1 MIYAGQFGRPYGSG
15 GVRTVDAGRPSPLAP
30 TRFKEDPRV
39 LATDG
44 GVRRAI
50 PRVQPTPAA
59 AAVDAGRGS
68 PAARPAPAAP
78 ARRGDSA
85 RGTRPSGAA
94 RERPERTSGARAS
107 PPGIRPPG
115 GRGVAHAADPRE
127 PTGRATAFAGQGS
140 TCPRA
145 GELERPIRPRA
156 PVGWRRRAGDSTG
169 AEAGHPLNSSH
180 QEGRDRRGPRARRL
194 AVNRMS
200 GMRHDDGLGLSECG
214 GHPRSDLREL
224 DVALP
229 G

>member
-1 MIYAGQFGRPYGSG
+1 M
-15 GVRTVDAGRPSPLAP
+15 
-30 TRFKEDPRV
+30 

-44 GVRRAI
+44 GVRRAV

-59 AAVDAGRGS
+59 AAVDTGRGS

-85 RGTRPSGAA
+85 RGERPAPLDRPTDRLRGDARAPRGADRPSVGPERGAAGERPSGAA
-94 RERPERTSGARAS
+94 ERERPERTSGARAS

-115 GRGVAHAADPRE
+115 GRDVAHAADPRE
-127 PTGRATAFAGQGS
+127 PTGRATAFAGRGS
-140 TCPRA
+140 TC
-145 GELERPIRPRA
+145 PRA